1 MNSYA
6 MEENGRRHNHPR
18 KASMALRPLNTNS
31 GNIKRWKSHNEATEA
46 AILADE
52 LQDQKK
58 NEAAITTTANDKNS
72 NDDSRKENM

>member
-1 MNSYA
+1 
-6 MEENGRRHNHPR
+6 MEENGRRRNPPR
-18 KASMALRPLNTNS
+18 KARRKASTPLKPLKANS
-31 GNIKRWKSHNEATEA
+31 VNIKRRKSHNEATE

-58 NEAAITTTANDKNS
+58 NEAAITTTTANDSNS